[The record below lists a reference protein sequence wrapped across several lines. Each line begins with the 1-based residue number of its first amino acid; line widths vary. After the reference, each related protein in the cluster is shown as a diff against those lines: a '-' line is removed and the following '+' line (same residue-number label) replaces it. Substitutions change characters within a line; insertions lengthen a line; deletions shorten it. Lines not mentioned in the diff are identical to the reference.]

1 MHVTELR
8 RQLIWLIGIRA
19 IISTLL
25 LGWAVLVQF
34 SAPGLVP
41 RDPFF
46 FLIGLAFGL
55 TVLWTVTLRWVDRH
69 TWLVDLQIAC
79 DVLIIAAFISVT
91 GGIVSYFSLLLVLPI
106 VAAGAMQRRRG
117 GLMVAVLGTA
127 VYGAIVLAQYQ
138 GVIQLPG
145 VGGGG
150 AASVALP
157 THRMALYTV
166 ATNVFAFFAVAA
178 LSGSMSEGL
187 RRAGARLERASSELA
202 DLQVFSQDIIDSLTS
217 GLITTD
223 FSGSITTFNRAAE
236 GITGHTAAA
245 VTGRPVAEV
254 LQLPPDLAAALTVDL
269 GGERSRRADYP
280 YTTADCRP
288 IEIGLSATHLV
299 TTAGRKGFIFAFQ
312 DVTEIKRLERDARM
326 KLRLA
331 AVGEMAAGIAHE
343 IRNPLASMSGSIQ
356 VLRHEL
362 PLSSEQTQL
371 MDIVL
376 RESERLNDII
386 RSFLAYARP
395 QRFAISRVDVRQAV
409 SDTAVLLRN
418 SALVR
423 ENHVIDVEVP
433 PSSVWLE
440 ADEGQIRQV
449 IWNLATNG
457 LRAMPSGGC
466 LRLGVAAAPPSG
478 NGARLAGG
486 DVRFWVQDEGVGIPS
501 DELDHLFQPFFGTF
515 AKGTGL
521 GLAIVHRIVSDYN
534 GDVQATSAPGAG
546 TTFEVRLP
554 ARAGTRG
561 A

>member
-1 MHVTELR
+1 MHLTELR
-8 RQLIWLIGIRA
+8 RQLVWLIGIRA

-25 LGWAVLVQF
+25 LGWAILAQIN
-34 SAPGLVP
+34 APGLVP

-55 TVLWTVTLRWVDRH
+55 TVLWTATLRWVDGRP
-69 TWLVDLQIAC
+69 WLVDLQVAC
-79 DVLIIAAFISVT
+79 DVLTVAAFISVT
-91 GGIVSYFSLLLVLPI
+91 GGVVSYFSLLFVLPI
-106 VAAGAMQRRRG
+106 VAAGAVQRRRG
-117 GLMVAVLGTA
+117 GLLVAVLSTA

-138 GVIQLPG
+138 GVFQLPG
-145 VGGGG
+145 LAG
-150 AASVALP
+150 AAAAAVALP
-157 THRMALYTV
+157 PARVAAYTV

-187 RRAGARLERASSELA
+187 RRAGVRLERASSELA

-223 FSGSITTFNRAAE
+223 YGGTIRTFNRAAE
-236 GITGHTAAA
+236 AITGYEASAAA
-245 VTGRPVAEV
+245 GRPVGEV
-254 LQLPPDLAAALTVDL
+254 LQLPKDLATALTVDL
-269 GGERSRRADYP
+269 GGERCRRADYA
-280 YTTADCRP
+280 YKTADHRA

-299 TTAGRKGFIFAFQ
+299 TTAGRTGFIFTFQ

-356 VLRHEL
+356 VLRNEL
-362 PLSSEQTQL
+362 PLSGEQARL
-371 MDIVL
+371 LDIVL

-395 QRFAISRVDVRQAV
+395 QRFAMSRVDVRQAV

-423 ENHVIDVEVP
+423 ENHVIDVEAP
-433 PSSVWLE
+433 PAPVWVE

-449 IWNLATNG
+449 VWNLATNG
-457 LRAMPSGGC
+457 LRAMPDGGS
-466 LRLGVAAAPPSG
+466 LRLGVAAAPPNG
-478 NGARLAGG
+478 NGSGSGG
-486 DVRFWVQDEGVGIPS
+486 DVRLWVRDEGVGIPA
-501 DELDHLFQPFFGTF
+501 DEIDALFQPFHGTF
-515 AKGTGL
+515 ARGTGL

-534 GDVQATSAPGAG
+534 GEVMVTSTPGAG
-546 TTFEVRLP
+546 TSFEVRLP
-554 ARAGTRG
+554 ARADTRG
-561 A
+561 D